1 MARLR
6 IEGVSKQFG
15 DFYALNDIHL
25 DIPTGSIVC
34 LLGPS
39 GCGKTTM
46 LRIIAGLETANSG
59 RILCD
64 GKDLSLLPPHQRDIG
79 MVFQSHALFP
89 HLSVAD
95 NIAYGLRISGVGAAD
110 RQRRVD
116 ELLAVVKLP
125 NVADK
130 SIGQLSGGQQQRVAI
145 ARALARSPK
154 ILLLDE
160 PTASLDANLR
170 ETMQIELRRLQQSL
184 HITTIVVTHDQTE
197 AMTLADLIVVM
208 HDGEIEQTGAPL
220 DVYNHSRTAF
230 VADFIG
236 TSNRLSGVW
245 RAGHVCVGEVK
256 LRVRVA
262 GDTVSFADGDL
273 VTISVRPEK
282 VELMQGDSMIAGNQL
297 PGNIS
302 FIRNTGNLI
311 ELHVDCAEVR
321 IIHTCLPPKDSDT
334 TEHRIG
340 DRVVAHLPAEYCLAY
355 PA

>member
-1 MARLR
+1 MAQLR
-6 IEGVSKQFG
+6 IEGINKRFG
-15 DFYALNDIHL
+15 NFCALSDVHL
-25 DIPTGSIVC
+25 DIPSGSIVC

-46 LRIIAGLETANSG
+46 LRIIAGLDSADSG
-59 RILCD
+59 RVLCD

-95 NIAYGLRISGVGAAD
+95 NIAYGLRIAGVGAAE

-154 ILLLDE
+154 IFLLDE

-208 HDGEIEQTGAPL
+208 RDGEIEQTGAPL

-236 TSNRLSGVW
+236 TSNRVSGVW
-245 RAGHVCVGEVK
+245 RAGHVCVGDSK
-256 LRVRVA
+256 LRVIVA
-262 GDTVSFADGDL
+262 GDTESFADGDS
-273 VTISVRPEK
+273 VTVSVRPEK
-282 VELMQGDSMIAGNQL
+282 VELMQGDSMTDGNQL
-297 PGNIS
+297 LGSIS
-302 FIRNTGNLI
+302 FIRNTGNLM
-311 ELHVDCAEVR
+311 ELHVDCATVT
-321 IIHTCLPPKDSDT
+321 IVHSCLPRKGSDT
-334 TEHRIG
+334 TEYRIG
-340 DRVVAHLPAEYCLAY
+340 DKVVAHLPAECCLAY